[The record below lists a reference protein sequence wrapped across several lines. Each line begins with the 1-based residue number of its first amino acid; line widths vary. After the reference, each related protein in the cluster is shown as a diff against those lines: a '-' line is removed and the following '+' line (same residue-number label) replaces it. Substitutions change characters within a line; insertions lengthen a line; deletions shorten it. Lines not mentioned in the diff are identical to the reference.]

1 MAASWHMLGEYRAEL
16 SITDR
21 WRDSATWEWQ
31 VARGRALGAL
41 GRDREVMELFRSM
54 SGGSADS
61 LAERH
66 LTIATELA
74 AHGHAQTGMAIAE
87 SVLARLELGKASD
100 WKHAANIGWANRLL
114 GRAEPERR
122 ALERIGESD
131 ADTLAKLEA
140 EARIAVLLADTARA
154 ERIDSIL
161 AEQSARPML
170 PLLVRGATIVAR
182 AHIAAGFGR
191 RDQAVALLQEAC
203 ARGVILLGSSH
214 AFHEDLL
221 LAPLR
226 GYPPFEALL
235 KPDG

>member
-1 MAASWHMLGEYRAEL
+1 
-16 SITDR
+16 
-21 WRDSATWEWQ
+21 
-31 VARGRALGAL
+31 
-41 GRDREVMELFRSM
+41 
-54 SGGSADS
+54 
-61 LAERH
+61 
-66 LTIATELA
+66 
-74 AHGHAQTGMAIAE
+74 MAIAE
-87 SVLARLELGKASD
+87 SALSRLELRKVSD
-100 WKHAANIGWANRLL
+100 WSHATNIGWANRLL

-131 ADTLAKLEA
+131 ADTLAKLQA

-154 ERIDSIL
+154 ETIDSIL
-161 AEQSARPML
+161 AERSARPML
-170 PLLVRGATIVAR
+170 PLLIRGATIVAR

-203 ARGVILLGSSH
+203 ARGVIFLGSSH

>member
-1 MAASWHMLGEYRAEL
+1 MKFDLHGRMTLDEAGDDLCEQTLVGHDARNAQAA
-16 SITDR
+16 
-21 WRDSATWEWQ
+21 
-31 VARGRALGAL
+31 
-41 GRDREVMELFRSM
+41 
-54 SGGSADS
+54 
-61 LAERH
+61 RH
-66 LTIATELA
+66 
-74 AHGHAQTGMAIAE
+74 G
-87 SVLARLELGKASD
+87 VLELRKVSD
-100 WKHAANIGWANRLL
+100 WSHAANIGWANRLL

-170 PLLVRGATIVAR
+170 PLLIRGATIVAR
-182 AHIAAGFGR
+182 AHIATGLGR
-191 RDQAVALLQEAC
+191 RDQAVALLQDAC